1 MVVVLMGVAG
11 AGKSTVGSLVAAR
24 LGVPFFDADD
34 LHDQSSIDAMR
45 AGIALDD
52 RQRQPWLQ
60 RLNDVLRAHQ
70 KSGVVLACSALKR
83 SYRQTLRE
91 GLDHIAFVLLAVHET
106 TLATR
111 LNSRV
116 GHYAG
121 PALLPSQLTDLEL
134 GDDVVAVDGELPP
147 GKVVDAVIR
156 IVSSPAH

>member
-24 LGVPFFDADD
+24 LGVSFLDADD
-34 LHDQSSIDAMR
+34 FHDQSSIDAMR
-45 AGIALDD
+45 AGLALNDH
-52 RQRQPWLQ
+52 QRQPWLR
-60 RLNDVLRAHQ
+60 RLNDVLRAQQ
-70 KSGVVLACSALKR
+70 KSGVVLACSALKGV
-83 SYRQTLRE
+83 YRQTLRE
-91 GLDHIAFVLLAVHET
+91 GLDHIVFVLLAVHET

-111 LNSRV
+111 LSSRI

-121 PALLPSQLTDLEL
+121 PALLASQLTDLEL

-147 GKVVDAVIR
+147 GKVADAVIR